1 MSRIPGVSRIVMVL
15 AASLVA
21 LCAAVGLPDD
31 SAPTYSTAA
40 VVSDTSP
47 GAVVGTAKCKSR
59 SGKKGCKYK
68 GKYKYSDED
77 LRNLSD
83 GDLETV
89 ATLGTVLA
97 VIALAAVI

>member
-21 LCAAVGLPDD
+21 LCAAVGVPDD
-31 SAPTYSTAA
+31 SAPTYSTVA
-40 VVSDTSP
+40 VVSDTSA

-68 GKYKYSDED
+68 HNYSDED
-77 LRNLSD
+77 LRNLTD
-83 GDLETV
+83 GDLESV
-89 ATLGTVLA
+89 AALGTVLA
-97 VIALAAVI
+97 VIALAAII